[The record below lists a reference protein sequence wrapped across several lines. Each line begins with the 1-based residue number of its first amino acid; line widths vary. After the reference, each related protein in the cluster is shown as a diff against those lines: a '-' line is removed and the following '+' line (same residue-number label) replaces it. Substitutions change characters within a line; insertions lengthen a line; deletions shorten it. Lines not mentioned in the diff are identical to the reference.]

1 MAKTYILKEGGIHE
15 RFFASRNKIQFFG
28 GGFGNGKTS
37 AMVVK
42 AIIQVAIDYPGC
54 NILMARST
62 YPKLND
68 TMRRTFLEF
77 CPAEWIKS
85 FPLSK
90 NSDNTCVLNN
100 GTTINFRYVS
110 QRKATED
117 GGSTSNLL
125 SATYD
130 LIVLDQ
136 IEDPEII
143 HKDFLDLMGR
153 LRGSAIYRG
162 KDPTMPRTGPRWF
175 FISSNP
181 TRNWVYKKLI
191 EPLKKYQLDGTITD
205 DLLCDRDSD
214 GKPELIDGKPKIII
228 DLIEGST
235 YENSHVLEGD
245 FIKGLEAT
253 YTGQMRN
260 RFLKGEWAAYEGL
273 VYPEY
278 SSISHSIK
286 HDRLMLYLRDCIRNG
301 MRPKWLAGY
310 DFGMVSPSCFIL
322 AFTDTKSNIFLLDG
336 FHKSEA
342 SIEWQSREMLDIM
355 NRYSATVPWIM
366 ADPDIFRRKAGDN
379 KTVGKSI
386 SDLFFDSSNGKLLFT
401 RGNND
406 IDNGIIKVGSY
417 LQNREYHLH
426 PITGEPSA
434 PYLYHSDRL
443 TWFEEE
449 ITAYYWQSNT
459 SGERVDKPTDK
470 NDHAMDTIK
479 YLLSHAPEPATIST
493 NTGIH
498 IPSYMTE
505 WQEIERAVDN
515 YAHRH

>member
-1 MAKTYILKEGGIHE
+1 
-15 RFFASRNKIQFFG
+15 
-28 GGFGNGKTS
+28 
-37 AMVVK
+37 MVFNS
-42 AIIQVAIDYPGC
+42 IIQVAKDYPCC

-90 NSDNTCVLNN
+90 NSDNTCTLVN
-100 GTTINFRYVS
+100 GTTINFRYVT

-162 KDPTMPRTGPRWF
+162 TDPTMPRTGPRWF

-191 EPLKKYQLDGTITD
+191 EPIKKYEANGTITD
-205 DLLCDRDSD
+205 ELLCDRDENGKPILVD
-214 GKPELIDGKPKIII
+214 GKPNIII

-235 YENSHVLEGD
+235 YDNAHVLEAD

-273 VYPEY
+273 VYPNSTPFGIPLRKLYKILSY
-278 SSISHSIK
+278 SV
-286 HDRLMLYLRDCIRNG
+286 DRFTSPLIG
-301 MRPKWLAGY
+301 
-310 DFGMVSPSCFIL
+310 VS
-322 AFTDTKSNIFLLDG
+322 
-336 FHKSEA
+336 
-342 SIEWQSREMLDIM
+342 
-355 NRYSATVPWIM
+355 
-366 ADPDIFRRKAGDN
+366 
-379 KTVGKSI
+379 
-386 SDLFFDSSNGKLLFT
+386 
-401 RGNND
+401 
-406 IDNGIIKVGSY
+406 
-417 LQNREYHLH
+417 
-426 PITGEPSA
+426 
-434 PYLYHSDRL
+434 
-443 TWFEEE
+443 
-449 ITAYYWQSNT
+449 
-459 SGERVDKPTDK
+459 
-470 NDHAMDTIK
+470 
-479 YLLSHAPEPATIST
+479 
-493 NTGIH
+493 
-498 IPSYMTE
+498 
-505 WQEIERAVDN
+505 
-515 YAHRH
+515 